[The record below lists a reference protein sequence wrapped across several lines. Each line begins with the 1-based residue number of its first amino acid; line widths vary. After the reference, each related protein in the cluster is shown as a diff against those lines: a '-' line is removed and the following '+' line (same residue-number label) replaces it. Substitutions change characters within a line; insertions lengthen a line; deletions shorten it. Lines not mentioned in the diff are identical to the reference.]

1 VNRRY
6 RQPIIAGLFLLV
18 FVVGGYV
25 YTTHFVSGGGTSK
38 RIDVTVTG
46 GTSMSPST
54 WTAHQNDLVIINI
67 TSDTTGEVHL
77 HGYDIAF
84 DLTKNGPFTKSF
96 TADKTG
102 DFPIEWELTSAPL
115 GDFKVLP

>member
-1 VNRRY
+1 MRRF

-18 FVVGGYV
+18 FVVGGCIW
-25 YTTHFVSGGGTSK
+25 TTHSSSGPVTSK
-38 RIDVTVTG
+38 RIDVAVAG
-46 GTSMSPST
+46 GKSMFPAT

-67 TSDTTGEVHL
+67 TSDTDGEVHL

-84 DLTKNGPFTKSF
+84 DLTKNGPLAKSF

-102 DFPIEWELTSAPL
+102 DFPIEWETTGAPL
-115 GDFKVLP
+115 GDFKVSP

>member
-1 VNRRY
+1 MRRY

-18 FVVGGYV
+18 FVVGGYIW
-25 YTTHFVSGGGTSK
+25 TTHSTSGPGTSK
-38 RIDVTVTG
+38 RIDVSVTG
-46 GTSMSPST
+46 GKSMSPST

-67 TSDTTGEVHL
+67 TSDTDGEVHL

-84 DLTKNGPFTKSF
+84 DLTKNNLWTKSF

-102 DFPIEWELTSAPL
+102 DFPIEWETTSTPL
-115 GDFKVLP
+115 GDFKVSP

>member
-1 VNRRY
+1 MRRF

-18 FVVGGYV
+18 GVVGGYIWV
-25 YTTHFVSGGGTSK
+25 NQPSAPITSK

-54 WTAHQNDLVIINI
+54 WTAHQNDRVIINI

-84 DLTKNGPFTKSF
+84 DLIEPGPYTKTF

-102 DFPIEWELTSAPL
+102 DFPIEWETTGKPL
-115 GDFKVLP
+115 GDFKVSP